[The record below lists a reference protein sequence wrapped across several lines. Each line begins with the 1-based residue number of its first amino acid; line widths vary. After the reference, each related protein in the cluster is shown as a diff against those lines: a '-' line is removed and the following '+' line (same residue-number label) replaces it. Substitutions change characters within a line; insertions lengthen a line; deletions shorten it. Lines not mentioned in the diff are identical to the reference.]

1 MERSD
6 THQKMTAMI
15 HAQIRVFGQVQG
27 VGFRPFVFRL
37 ANELGLAGWV
47 RNDSEGVEIAV
58 EGEQPQVLKL
68 IERLQ
73 SEPPVM
79 ARVEKVTHDF
89 ALATHDWRGFSIA
102 ASKMGKTQ
110 TGIAPDM
117 AICPECLAELFD
129 SNDRRYRHPFINC
142 IHCGPRYTLT
152 ACLPYDRV
160 NTSMAKFTQCPACQ
174 NEYDTPS
181 TRRFHAQPNACPA
194 CGPRLQLYDLH
205 WQPMA
210 TSDLIAATAERI
222 RSGQIVA
229 IKGVGGFHLVC
240 DARNPASVAKLRSGK
255 QREEKPFAVMVL
267 NKHSAGHYAHFP
279 EHEAA
284 LLEVSERPIVLMHK
298 SATCDAELPG
308 VAPGLASIGLMLPYT
323 PLHYLL
329 FHELLCKPKGT
340 AWLHQTTPLA
350 LVMTS
355 ANPGGEPLVK
365 DDVEARQ
372 SLSGLAEAFLS
383 HDRDILHRCDDSVLK
398 WQRNAATFIRRA
410 RGYTPRRIVMPHSGP
425 SILACGAWLK
435 NTVCLTRGNEAFV
448 SQHIGDLDHACARQ
462 MLDETVDHLCHI
474 LDVQPQAVAHD
485 LHPDFYSTQFAQ
497 IYAAQH
503 NLPVFAVQHH
513 HAHIAALCAEHQV
526 TKPVLGLALDGVGL
540 GSDGKPWGGELLLV
554 EGTNFQRLGHLA
566 PLSMPGGDRAAR
578 EPWRIA
584 ASVLFDLNRADEIT
598 QRFPLQAGAKTVA
611 SMLQRQLNCVATTS
625 MGRWF
630 DAAAG
635 LLGVNEIQDYEGQAA
650 MLLEG
655 LAEQQG
661 EVAPFEGGYTITP
674 EGILDFRSLLA
685 ALADCKEAAYGAALF
700 HATLAA
706 GLSEWVLRAAE
717 QSKINYVALGGGC
730 FLNNLLSQVLTEVL
744 SVRGLQVLTAHQLP
758 PNDGGISLGQ
768 ASIALQSLAC
778 FSQAKAII

>member
-1 MERSD
+1 
-6 THQKMTAMI
+6 
-15 HAQIRVFGQVQG
+15 
-27 VGFRPFVFRL
+27 
-37 ANELGLAGWV
+37 
-47 RNDSEGVEIAV
+47 
-58 EGEQPQVLKL
+58 
-68 IERLQ
+68 
-73 SEPPVM
+73 
-79 ARVEKVTHDF
+79 
-89 ALATHDWRGFSIA
+89 
-102 ASKMGKTQ
+102 
-110 TGIAPDM
+110 
-117 AICPECLAELFD
+117 
-129 SNDRRYRHPFINC
+129 
-142 IHCGPRYTLT
+142 
-152 ACLPYDRV
+152 
-160 NTSMAKFTQCPACQ
+160 
-174 NEYDTPS
+174 
-181 TRRFHAQPNACPA
+181 
-194 CGPRLQLYDLH
+194 
-205 WQPMA
+205 
-210 TSDLIAATAERI
+210 
-222 RSGQIVA
+222 
-229 IKGVGGFHLVC
+229 
-240 DARNPASVAKLRSGK
+240 
-255 QREEKPFAVMVL
+255 
-267 NKHSAGHYAHFP
+267 
-279 EHEAA
+279 
-284 LLEVSERPIVLMHK
+284 
-298 SATCDAELPG
+298 
-308 VAPGLASIGLMLPYT
+308 
-323 PLHYLL
+323 
-329 FHELLCKPKGT
+329 
-340 AWLHQTTPLA
+340 
-350 LVMTS
+350 
-355 ANPGGEPLVK
+355 
-365 DDVEARQ
+365 
-372 SLSGLAEAFLS
+372 
-383 HDRDILHRCDDSVLK
+383 
-398 WQRNAATFIRRA
+398 
-410 RGYTPRRIVMPHSGP
+410 
-425 SILACGAWLK
+425 
-435 NTVCLTRGNEAFV
+435 
-448 SQHIGDLDHACARQ
+448 